1 MQLGT
6 KFFGQKY
13 TVSKFQEE
21 PMLSFDFM
29 FTLTLDVV
37 GPVYILVSFNARAI
51 YGVLGV
57 FEHPLYHNVTITE

>member
-1 MQLGT
+1 
-6 KFFGQKY
+6 
-13 TVSKFQEE
+13 
-21 PMLSFDFM
+21 MLSFDFM

-57 FEHPLYHNVTITE
+57 FEHPLGTVKS